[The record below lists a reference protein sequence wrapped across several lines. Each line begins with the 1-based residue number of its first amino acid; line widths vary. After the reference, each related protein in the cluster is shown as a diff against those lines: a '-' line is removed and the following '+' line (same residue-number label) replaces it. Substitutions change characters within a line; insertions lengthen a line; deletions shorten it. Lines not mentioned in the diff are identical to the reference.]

1 MLQVVLVAL
10 VLTDGPRSHTQ
21 GLNQCHFGLGEQDP
35 VGQLKMLG
43 TFAFL
48 CIT

>member
-1 MLQVVLVAL
+1 MLQEVLVAL
-10 VLTDGPRSHTQ
+10 MLTDGPRSHAG

-43 TFAFL
+43 NFAFL